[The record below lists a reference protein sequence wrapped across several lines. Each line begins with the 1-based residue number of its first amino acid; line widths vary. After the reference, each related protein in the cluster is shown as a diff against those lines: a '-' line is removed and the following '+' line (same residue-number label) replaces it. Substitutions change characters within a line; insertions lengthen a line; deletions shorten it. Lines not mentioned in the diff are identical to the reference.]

1 MVIRLVKVH
10 ENGHLLEKC
19 IALLNEEWP
28 RDPAKRRQT
37 LLKSSDRFK
46 PLCLALIEADEAEAE
61 AEAEDNPEKVIGFV
75 KLTTERSPF
84 DRRSAACTVFL
95 ESLVVARECR
105 GRGHG
110 RFIME
115 EVERML
121 LEEEEVKEVKLED
134 GRPSVERI
142 NLTTIDKERFYEKL
156 GFRRVTPASAV
167 FAEEQQPTTQLQS
180 TKTSQQEE
188 GKDASSLVCSH
199 LPTSLPPPPPPP
211 PPMFTSSKIT
221 KQSAAN
227 HLPAI
232 LMYKNIKQQ

>member
-10 ENGHLLEKC
+10 ENGHLVEKC

-28 RDPAKRRQT
+28 RDAAKRRQT

-46 PLCLALIEADEAEAE
+46 PLCLALIEADEAE
-61 AEAEDNPEKVIGFV
+61 DNTEKVIGFV

-121 LEEEEVKEVKLED
+121 LEEEEEVKEVKLED

-156 GFRRVTPASAV
+156 GFRRVTPAPAV

-180 TKTSQQEE
+180 AKTSQQEEE